1 MAGISKGTLTLI
13 LPLRGRGKS
22 KEGGRRLK
30 KTIAEKILA
39 SHSGKEVRAGEMVVA
54 EVDFVLAQDGT
65 APLAIR
71 AFREM
76 EGRKVFD
83 GDKAAFIIDHNSPS
97 PNQRVSSL
105 HRTMREFSREMGFS
119 LYDVGEGIC
128 HQVIME
134 GGHALPG
141 QLVVGADSHTCTYG
155 ALNCFST
162 GVGST
167 DLAAALISGKL
178 WFKVPETM
186 KVILKGSLPV
196 GVYSKDVAL
205 YLIGEQGAE
214 GANYKAIEFE
224 GELLNELTMEAR
236 FTITNMMVEM
246 GAKAGIMNV
255 DEKTRGW
262 MKEYSSPVLSL
273 HPVKADE
280 GAVYEEVIEYDL
292 SSLEP
297 QVARPHRVDK
307 VSPVG
312 KVAGQKIDQA
322 FLGTC
327 TNGRLEDLR
336 LAADILKGKEVHPEV
351 RFLVAP
357 ASRKAFLKA
366 MREGVITVL
375 IEAGAAVV
383 SPGCGPCVGTHEGVP
398 ADGEVVLST
407 ANRNFK
413 GRMGNANASIYLA
426 SPATVAASAIK
437 GKITDPREFI

>member
-1 MAGISKGTLTLI
+1 MG
-13 LPLRGRGKS
+13 
-22 KEGGRRLK
+22 
-30 KTIAEKILA
+30 KTIAEKILS
-39 SHSGKEVRAGEMVVA
+39 SHSGKEARAGDIVVA

-65 APLAIR
+65 APLAIKS
-71 AFREM
+71 FQEM
-76 EGRKVFD
+76 RGQKVFAK
-83 GDKAAFIIDHNSPS
+83 DKAAFIIDHSSPS

-105 HRTMREFSREMGFS
+105 HKAMREFSREMNFP

-167 DLAAALISGKL
+167 DLAASLIAGKL
-178 WFKVPETM
+178 WFRVPETI
-186 KVILKGSLPV
+186 KVILEGRLPA

-205 YLIGEQGAE
+205 YLIGERGAE
-214 GANYKAIEFE
+214 GANYKALEFA
-224 GELLNELTMEAR
+224 GELIDGLSLESR
-236 FTITNMMVEM
+236 FTLTNMAAEM
-246 GAKAGIMNV
+246 GAEVGIMNV
-255 DEKTRGW
+255 DEKTREW
-262 MKEYSSPVLSL
+262 IKEHSSFALPL
-273 HPVKADE
+273 HPVEADE
-280 GAVYEEVIEYDL
+280 GAVYEDILEYTL

-307 VSPVG
+307 VSPLG
-312 KVAGQKIDQA
+312 EVAGQKIDQA

-336 LAADILKGKEVHPEV
+336 VAANILKGKEVHPRV
-351 RFLVAP
+351 RLLVAP
-357 ASRKAFLKA
+357 ASKKVFLEA
-366 MREGVITVL
+366 MREGIITVL

-383 SPGCGPCVGTHEGVP
+383 SPGCGPCVGTHAGVP
-398 ADGEVVLST
+398 ADGEIVLST

-413 GRMGNANASIYLA
+413 GRMGNINAFIYLA

-437 GKITDPREFI
+437 GKIADPREYI